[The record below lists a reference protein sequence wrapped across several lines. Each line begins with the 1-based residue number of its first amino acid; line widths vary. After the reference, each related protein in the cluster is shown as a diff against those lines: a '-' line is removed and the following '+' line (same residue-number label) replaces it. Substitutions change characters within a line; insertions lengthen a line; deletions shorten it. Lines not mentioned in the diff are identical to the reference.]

1 MQQQPK
7 VREEGGV
14 GEGDELSLLQSV
26 CCLVEEEEGGGKAR
40 VERGRGKR
48 EEGGG
53 GEIGKER
60 VSAQIKTLY
69 ATLLCF

>member
-40 VERGRGKR
+40 VGERGRGKGRR
-48 EEGGG
+48 EGVGRLEKR
-53 GEIGKER
+53 E
-60 VSAQIKTLY
+60 
-69 ATLLCF
+69 